1 MPYAICDTC
10 GLRSDVATLSSPD
23 ECPRCSGEVEVETGR
38 LAAGRARLRHHTAV
52 IEDFVHDLIGRRQS
66 S

>member
-10 GLRSDVATLSSPD
+10 GQHSYVPVQSPNVT
-23 ECPRCSGEVEVETGR
+23 ECPNCSGATKLAGR

-52 IEDFVHDLIGRRQS
+52 IEDFVHDLLGRRQPD
-66 S
+66 